1 MLGAAATH
9 WRRGEMQLLPLNLLI
24 AALAMFVAI
33 ERFGPHAFRSDCTA
47 SPPPWTSSPRE
58 GIASDDCA
66 ARFCPPDTTPRAP
79 PARSFAIACL

>member
-33 ERFGPHAFRSDCTA
+33 ERFGPHAF
-47 SPPPWTSSPRE
+47 
-58 GIASDDCA
+58 
-66 ARFCPPDTTPRAP
+66 
-79 PARSFAIACL
+79 